1 MKIDVSCISYLFL
14 NTSYDTCTVHDA
26 ICDTMIKRH
35 LHFLLVFIIKKSHLF
50 FEEGFRFLVSLSIQ
64 MVERLRM

>member
-1 MKIDVSCISYLFL
+1 MIHTIWYIWYAAFNMKIDVSYFSL
-14 NTSYDTCTVHDA
+14 NSSYDTCTVHDA

-50 FEEGFRFLVSLSIQ
+50 IEELVF
-64 MVERLRM
+64 